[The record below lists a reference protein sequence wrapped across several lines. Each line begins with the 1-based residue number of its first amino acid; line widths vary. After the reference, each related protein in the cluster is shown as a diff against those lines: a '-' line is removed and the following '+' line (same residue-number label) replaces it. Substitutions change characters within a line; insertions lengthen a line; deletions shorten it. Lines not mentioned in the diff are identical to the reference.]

1 MKFKVDENLP
11 VELAEFL
18 RNKGYDAI
26 TVIEQNLSGRSDSI
40 IASVCKKEKRII
52 ITLDTD
58 FADIR
63 EYPPA
68 QYPGI
73 IVLRTRKQ
81 DKHFILQLFKRVI
94 RLFRKEQIDKHLW
107 ILEEDRIRI
116 RS

>member
-11 VELAEFL
+11 VELAELL
-18 RNKGYDAI
+18 RNEGYDAI

-40 IASVCKKEKRII
+40 VASVCKREKRII

-73 IVLRTRKQ
+73 IVLRIRKQ
-81 DKHFILQLFKRVI
+81 DKRFILHLFKRVI
-94 RLFRKEQIDKHLW
+94 RLFRKEKVDKRLW

>member
-1 MKFKVDENLP
+1 MKFKIDENLP

-18 RNKGYDAI
+18 RNEGYDAI
-26 TVIEQNLSGRSDSI
+26 TVIEQNLSGRSDSTV
-40 IASVCKKEKRII
+40 ASVCKKEMRII

-73 IVLRTRKQ
+73 IVLCIRKQ
-81 DKHFILQLFKRVI
+81 DKQFILQLFKRVI
-94 RLFRKEQIDKHLW
+94 RLFQKEKVDKHLW

>member
-18 RNKGYDAI
+18 RDEGYGAS
-26 TVIEQNLSGRSDSI
+26 TVLEQNLSGKSDST

-52 ITLDTD
+52 ITLDKD

-73 IVLRTRKQ
+73 IVLRTGKQ

-94 RLFRKEQIDKHLW
+94 RLFRKEQIYKHLW
-107 ILEEDRIRI
+107 ILEDDRIRI